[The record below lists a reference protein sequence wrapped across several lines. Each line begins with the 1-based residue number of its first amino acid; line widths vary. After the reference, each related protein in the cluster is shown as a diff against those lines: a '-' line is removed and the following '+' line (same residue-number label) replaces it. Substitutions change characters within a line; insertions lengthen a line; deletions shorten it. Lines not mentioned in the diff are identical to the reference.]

1 MIFFLRPFQV
11 YLTSRLSCM
20 VLRSDFVFS
29 DGVKNESKKRA
40 ISETNDGDEEIEI
53 TDEEAGSEAEYDEIF
68 DNMPVIANEENE
80 ANSPMKNKKNSKTK
94 KLKLKSPKLK
104 DKSLKENSKKLK
116 KNRGEK
122 IA

>member
-1 MIFFLRPFQV
+1 
-11 YLTSRLSCM
+11 M

-122 IA
+122 IAWC